1 MFECIMTNTCDY
13 ILTLCSFVL
22 GLTDNGWHREDGQ
35 LRVTW
40 DTTENIKQIQCSVK
54 FLTQGCK
61 CKTGCTSR
69 RCRCKKAEL
78 QCGPSCQCINCRNT
92 SSYMPSIQ
100 ETEDEVQE
108 EIREQIQEDIQQ
120 GRHEEEYEDEELS
133 TGDEETDSDEVQ
145 RLEALNREVDD
156 IMEEIFGIPF

>member
-1 MFECIMTNTCDY
+1 MVLVI
-13 ILTLCSFVL
+13 IPLTLSSLLL
-22 GLTDNGWHREDGQ
+22 GLADYGWHREDGQ

-40 DTTENIKQIQCSVK
+40 DTVENLQQIQRSVDY
-54 FLTQGCK
+54 LMQGCK

-78 QCGPSCQCINCRNT
+78 QCGPSCQCVNCRNT
-92 SSYMPSIQ
+92 SNYVPPTE

-108 EIREQIQEDIQQ
+108 EIRDQIQEEIQEDKC
-120 GRHEEEYEDEELS
+120 EEEYEDEDLS

-145 RLEALNREVDD
+145 RLNREIDE
-156 IMEEIFGIPF
+156 IMEDIFGIPF